1 STATQPVSR
10 HYSCFSSPTASA
22 KQEERRSS
30 TMLGHLVGLV
40 KVRVTRGVNLAIR
53 DLRSSDPYVVVR
65 MGKQKLKTRVVRK
78 SINPEWN
85 DELTLSIEDP
95 TIPVKLDVFDKDTF
109 FDDPMG
115 NAELDI
121 GPLVEAAT
129 MRIQLQGVAD
139 NSVVKKLVP
148 NRQNCLAEES
158 AIYLSEGTV
167 KQDVVLRLRNVECG
181 EVELQLQWIDIPGSK
196 GASGF

>member
-1 STATQPVSR
+1 RKQRLPSPACHSTATQPVSR

-95 TIPVKLDVFDKDTF
+95 TIPVKLVCVPFSF
-109 FDDPMG
+109 
-115 NAELDI
+115 
-121 GPLVEAAT
+121 PLFPLSCLSNSTDFWENFLVN
-129 MRIQLQGVAD
+129 RI
-139 NSVVKKLVP
+139 VK
-148 NRQNCLAEES
+148 
-158 AIYLSEGTV
+158 
-167 KQDVVLRLRNVECG
+167 RNQFSPCKKER
-181 EVELQLQWIDIPGSK
+181 ERKIM
-196 GASGF
+196 

>member
-1 STATQPVSR
+1 
-10 HYSCFSSPTASA
+10 
-22 KQEERRSS
+22 
-30 TMLGHLVGLV
+30 MLGHLVGLV

-85 DELTLSIEDP
+85 DELTLSVEDP
-95 TIPVKLDVFDKDTF
+95 TVPVQLDVFDKDTF

-121 GPLVEAAT
+121 GPLVEAAR
-129 MRIQLQGVAD
+129 MRVQMQGVD
-139 NSVVKKLVP
+139 GTVVKKLVP

-158 AIYLSEGTV
+158 AVYLSEGTV

-196 GASGF
+196 AASGF